1 MERENARPVF
11 PWYKERLQTKYLKA
25 PANRNSSVGTC
36 SRFASVSLDDF
47 SDCSSVFSGDRGG
60 VSPVIFHDAPKHNAT
75 NSGQKPR
82 KCTSKEHACF
92 SKQMIRKQMRREHVA
107 AVEKELKQHP
117 LAMFPHYKDHMTP
130 ELFDEVVSILDPDM
144 SVSGASGLPTAPGD
158 HAEEENEENH
168 TEPTATVTRDPRILH
183 KNGDGIKKGRTV
195 KGNPLKGNPL
205 KGNPLK
211 GNPLKGNPLKGNP
224 LKGNPLKGNP
234 LKGNPLGTHRDMKVP
249 AKPSGRRFSF
259 PDKKTNVSEYA
270 IIGVQD
276 TSSPSFPTEVE
287 EVKTSS
293 GQE

>member
-1 MERENARPVF
+1 MILSTESLLTK
-11 PWYKERLQTKYLKA
+11 YKERLQTKYLKA

-144 SVSGASGLPTAPGD
+144 SVSGASGLPTASHGD
-158 HAEEENEENH
+158 QRPSYSTQERRRYQKGPDGERESTERESTKRESTERESTKRESTERESTKRESTERESTKRESIGHPQGHESTRQTFRQAVFLSGKFSDTKGTDCH
-168 TEPTATVTRDPRILH
+168 T
-183 KNGDGIKKGRTV
+183 
-195 KGNPLKGNPL
+195 
-205 KGNPLK
+205 
-211 GNPLKGNPLKGNP
+211 
-224 LKGNPLKGNP
+224 
-234 LKGNPLGTHRDMKVP
+234 
-249 AKPSGRRFSF
+249 
-259 PDKKTNVSEYA
+259 
-270 IIGVQD
+270 
-276 TSSPSFPTEVE
+276 
-287 EVKTSS
+287 
-293 GQE
+293 